1 MSSRFRR
8 DLARR
13 LAAAAGLGTLLLPAA
28 CERDR
33 ETSSPPPQSCQPTG
47 QHEQLHCGPP
57 APNDACPR
65 ISQAAP
71 VLGVPPNQLRC
82 GPVLAHPGAN
92 CCYVGLYRGP
102 APGRPFVVAGERVE
116 ARARRGVLL
125 AECTDLDADE
135 RRILAAHWTR
145 DALGEHASIASFAHW
160 ALELCALGAPPELL
174 RGAHEAALDE
184 IRHAEQC
191 FALASRYAG
200 QRIEPEALAIPSRLP
215 IHADLADFA
224 RATVRDGCI
233 GETASALI
241 ADAQLTG
248 ATDPE
253 VRRVLTGIRDD
264 EARHAA
270 LAWRALAWAL
280 ERGGG
285 RVAQAARAAF
295 LAPGSSGERDRT
307 SARLRAHGYLSD
319 RERTAVLSDAWR
331 SVIQPIAKRTMTA
344 LTGYPA
350 GSAPGRRRTGSAT

>member
-1 MSSRFRR
+1 MGSPFHQVLLRH
-8 DLARR
+8 

-33 ETSSPPPQSCQPTG
+33 ETSSPPPQSCQPAG

-57 APNDACPR
+57 APNDACPG
-65 ISQAAP
+65 IAQAAP
-71 VLGVPPNQLRC
+71 VLGVPPNELRC
-82 GPVLAHPGAN
+82 GPVVAHPGAN
-92 CCYVGLYRGP
+92 CCYVGLYRAP

-116 ARARRGVLL
+116 ARARRGIAREEHTALS
-125 AECTDLDADE
+125 AEE
-135 RRILAAHWTR
+135 RRILADHWTR

-191 FALASRYAG
+191 FALASRHAG
-200 QRIEPEALAIPSRLP
+200 RQIEPEPLAIPSRLG
-215 IHADLADFA
+215 IRGDLADFV

-241 ADAQLTG
+241 ADAQLAS

-253 VRRVLTGIRDD
+253 VRRVLAGIRDD

-280 ERGGG
+280 ERGGAA
-285 RVAQAARAAF
+285 VAEAARSV
-295 LAPGSSGERDRT
+295 LVPPVSSGDRARA
-307 SARLRAHGYLSD
+307 SDRLRAHGYLSEP
-319 RERTAVLSDAWR
+319 ERAAVLAEAWR
-331 SVIQPIAKRTMTA
+331 VVIEPIATRT
-344 LTGYPA
+344 LT
-350 GSAPGRRRTGSAT
+350 